1 MAGKGYQYYYDNF
14 VTLTAG
20 LSSSNTTL
28 AEKTFMHKT
37 PPVEM
42 EAAFR
47 NLVANRLEQ
56 EKQAASLAKL
66 TDLSKYNIRENDR
79 GDIELI
85 PKDRPSIG
93 AVINGS

>member
-14 VTLTAG
+14 ATLTAG
-20 LSSSNTTL
+20 LSSGNTAL
-28 AEKTFMHKT
+28 AEKSLMHKT

-42 EAAFR
+42 KAAFR
-47 NLVANRLEQ
+47 NLIADKLEQ
-56 EKQAASLAKL
+56 EKQAATLAKL